1 MAEVIEKTGKTVDEA
16 FQAALSELGMSAEQ
30 VTMEVLEQPQ
40 KKMFG
45 LFTKPAKIRVTVKEA
60 PAAPVEEMVAALSAA
75 AATAE
80 EPIAAAPAPAE
91 AAPAVEAP
99 AAEKAPVNE
108 AALATGMKFLAEI
121 FRLMH
126 MDVKMETKELE
137 NAVCI
142 SLIGEDLG
150 IIIGKHGQTLDSL
163 QYLCNLAANRGQ
175 QGSKLHIVI
184 DIEDYRTRREE
195 TLVNLANRLSEKV
208 KRTGRRITLE
218 PMNRHERK
226 IIHMALQDND
236 KVYTRSFGDEPYR
249 KVVIEPKFKERRR
262 HYDHRGSRPV
272 RENKITEDIVEENK
286 EE

>member
-60 PAAPVEEMVAALSAA
+60 PAAPVEEMVAAFSAA
-75 AATAE
+75 TATAE

-272 RENKITEDIVEENK
+272 RETAPEEESREQ
-286 EE
+286 EES